1 MTQRQF
7 LTQQKDPREW
17 KGLLVG
23 YLKRGMAW
31 LGALKVN
38 SGILHSIEPHC
49 TYLICRYWYLCHAT
63 DIVIRTSGATL
74 EASTSEPFRPKRAII
89 DGWAIID
96 RRTIIDRWA
105 IGRWGEHRCGWA
117 PMKWVHI
124 VWSPKIEA
132 LFSNYDKEKYL
143 CYIVSLSDDCEGQ
156 IHGLLTKCEVK
167 MAEYWPSVFFY
178 MNMDQDRAEVHKIVG
193 KTNKANI

>member
-1 MTQRQF
+1 
-7 LTQQKDPREW
+7 
-17 KGLLVG
+17 
-23 YLKRGMAW
+23 MAR

-63 DIVIRTSGATL
+63 DIVIRTSGVTL

-96 RRTIIDRWA
+96 RRTIIDRWT

-117 PMKWVHI
+117 PMKWVHT

-143 CYIVSLSDDCEGQ
+143 CYIVNLSDDWEGQ
-156 IHGLLTKCEVK
+156 IYGLLTKREVK

-178 MNMDQDRAEVHKIVG
+178 MNMDQEELRSIKLSEKGTKPISSHLDQTSSV
-193 KTNKANI
+193 NKGFVILYMTFG